1 MSLMPENMS
10 ALSLLTLRLR
20 ARFDGPAPTALHAAE
35 LWRGAIKGALE
46 RHASDLLRE
55 LIRPEVHAA
64 AEDKPRHFPTNQTT
78 PGYVLRVEWGSAA
91 PGLAPGEQ
99 DVRMTFFG
107 RAGRMAL
114 PLLYALQQEEAESG
128 IGSRRRHFAMQKLQA
143 YRPRRGWYDIRLPLV
158 ADAMLEHG
166 WTHEPGPWAPLKTA
180 ERINLMLRFTTS
192 LVFEVK
198 GTALTEVP
206 ALPQLVGSLAERC
219 NRLARVWNGGEAFD
233 GAELLRLEAAAAAA
247 RLEPDTALR
256 HEHHRLPSGRSRH
269 RPGRPAGLFLYSL
282 PTAAAIELLPLLD
295 LGQWLHVGAHTT
307 AGLGHYQLLVGAA

>member
-1 MSLMPENMS
+1 MTVHTA
-10 ALSLLTLRLR
+10 ALPLLTLRLR
-20 ARFDGPAPTALHAAE
+20 AHFDGPAPTALHAAE

-46 RHASDLLRE
+46 RHAPDLLGE

-64 AEDKPRHFPTNQTT
+64 STDSPRQYPTNQTT
-78 PGYVLRVEWGSAA
+78 PGYVLRVEWNGTA
-91 PGLAPGEQ
+91 PGLMPDEQ
-99 DVRMTFFG
+99 HVRLTFFG

-114 PLLYALQQEEAESG
+114 PLLYALQQDESGSG

-143 YRPRRGWYDIRLPLV
+143 YRPERGWYDIRLPLV

-166 WTHEPGPWAPLKTA
+166 WTHEPGPWAALKAA

-206 ALPQLVGSLAERC
+206 ALPHLVGSLAERC
-219 NRLARVWNGGEAFD
+219 NRLAQVWNGSEAFD
-233 GAELLRLEAAAAAA
+233 AAALLRLEAAASTA
-247 RLEPDTALR
+247 RLEQDTALR
-256 HEHHRLPSGRSRH
+256 REHHRLPSGRSRH

-282 PTAAAIELLPLLD
+282 PAAAAIELLPLLD